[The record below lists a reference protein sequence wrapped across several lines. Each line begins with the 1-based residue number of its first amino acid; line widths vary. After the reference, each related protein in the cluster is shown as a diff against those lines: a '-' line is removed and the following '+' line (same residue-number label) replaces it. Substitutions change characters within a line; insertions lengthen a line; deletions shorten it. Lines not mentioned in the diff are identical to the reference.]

1 MLVRASEGMGLSVR
15 ALVALAAIV
24 PAGAMMSFGF
34 PTGMRL
40 VNAIDRRPTPWF
52 WAVNGAGGVLAASV
66 AVGTSIAFSINA
78 SGSNLTFE
86 SGLGFRVQFNSESHA
101 IVDHARARALRDVVP
116 KTAPIAG
123 AGAVD
128 GVHGR

>member
-1 MLVRASEGMGLSVR
+1 MITGRKIANGNAGKGEASAWKTPLTAALQATANQSVNGTMTDSQVARRWPEVRSAPSRPSHK
-15 ALVALAAIV
+15 
-24 PAGAMMSFGF
+24 
-34 PTGMRL
+34 
-40 VNAIDRRPTPWF
+40 PTP
-52 WAVNGAGGVLAASV
+52 
-66 AVGTSIAFSINA
+66 